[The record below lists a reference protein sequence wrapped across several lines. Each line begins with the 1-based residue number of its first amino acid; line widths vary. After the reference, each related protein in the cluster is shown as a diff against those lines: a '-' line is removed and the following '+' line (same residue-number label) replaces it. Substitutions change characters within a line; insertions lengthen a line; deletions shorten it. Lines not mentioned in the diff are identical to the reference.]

1 MVPTYS
7 VGERR
12 LKNVTTTDDVQ
23 LTETLTEISEAVTLS
38 FNDFVLPTSS
48 SSNKS
53 TLATPPDHPPIK
65 ERTQEEKVKEIKEVK
80 QHTST
85 PLVQDS
91 SVEGDQ
97 HKTEMVDLDSTRN
110 AELEQTNGTKEV
122 PTNNETRNEELE
134 WVDGNEEVDT
144 DDSGTFTVS
153 SSTTLLHELSQHNIE
168 LDTTLQAVVAS
179 TSNNLPSS
187 QPPPAVQAHAELNLL
202 PSAPSIQP
210 MNNSSSSVQACPEPN
225 QFPRASVNVSTAVGT
240 QRSDEQ
246 AITSIVRTEM
256 KEILELQQQNLMAL
270 LKVVEAKAAQKE
282 VHSSSIDCGT
292 QKDFDVEVHV
302 DSEQL
307 STELH
312 DKGPASHDVHV
323 QEKSSEFIVPVRFI
337 FFVLSYLIWMC
348 VFCECVYV
356 PCMPAFM
363 CMCSV
368 LCVCM
373 VYITY
378 YYAYNYRSMC
388 V

>member
-65 ERTQEEKVKEIKEVK
+65 ERTQEEKVKEIEEVK
-80 QHTST
+80 QYTST

-110 AELEQTNGTKEV
+110 AELEQTTGTKEV
-122 PTNNETRNEELE
+122 PTNNETRNELE
-134 WVDGNEEVDT
+134 RVDGNEEVDT

-153 SSTTLLHELSQHNIE
+153 SSTTLLHELSSQHSIE
-168 LDTTLQAVVAS
+168 LDTTLQAVAS

-202 PSAPSIQP
+202 PSTPSIQP
-210 MNNSSSSVQACPEPN
+210 MDKSSSGVQACSEPN
-225 QFPRASVNVSTAVGT
+225 QLPRSSVDVSIAVGT

-256 KEILELQQQNLMAL
+256 KEILELQQQNLMTL

-337 FFVLSYLIWMC
+337 FFVLSYI
-348 VFCECVYV
+348 
-356 PCMPAFM
+356 
-363 CMCSV
+363 
-368 LCVCM
+368 
-373 VYITY
+373 
-378 YYAYNYRSMC
+378 
-388 V
+388 